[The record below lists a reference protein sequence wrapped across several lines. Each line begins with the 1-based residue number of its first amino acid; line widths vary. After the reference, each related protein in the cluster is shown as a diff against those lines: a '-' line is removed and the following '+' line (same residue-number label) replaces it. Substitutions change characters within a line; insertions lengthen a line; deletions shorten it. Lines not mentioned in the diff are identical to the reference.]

1 MSGLP
6 SLTVRTRFPR
16 DVDLANVLLTSKTIW
31 PLEVPS
37 FGSDCIHQN
46 PESGN
51 ARVSLPI
58 PKPSGQVSEVNKGGY
73 SLPKVLGWESKRYR
87 AVQAGVVLIF
97 FRATLDILHLGC
109 HSRRSKIDARYRENL
124 QKAKEG
130 SNIVRVSNRTSSIL
144 IAKYSLVTVSC
155 IDCSEI

>member
-51 ARVSLPI
+51 AQVSLPI

-73 SLPKVLGWESKRYR
+73 SLSKVLGWESKRYR

-97 FRATLDILHLGC
+97 LPC
-109 HSRRSKIDARYRENL
+109 HS
-124 QKAKEG
+124 
-130 SNIVRVSNRTSSIL
+130 
-144 IAKYSLVTVSC
+144 
-155 IDCSEI
+155 